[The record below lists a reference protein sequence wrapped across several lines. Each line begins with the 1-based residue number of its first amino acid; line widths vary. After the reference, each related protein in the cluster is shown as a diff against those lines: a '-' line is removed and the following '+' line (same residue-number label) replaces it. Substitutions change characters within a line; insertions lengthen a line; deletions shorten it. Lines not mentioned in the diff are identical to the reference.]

1 VSELTLEQISK
12 SYGSVQ
18 VLREVSLAIAEG
30 EFVAILGPS
39 GCGKTT
45 TLNIVAGFTEPDAGR
60 VRLGGVDITRQRPE
74 RRDTA
79 LVFQNYALFPH
90 MTVRKNIEYGLRARR
105 IGGAEARARLERVG
119 KLLGITGLE
128 DRYPG
133 QLSGGQQQR
142 VAVARAL
149 VVQPAVLLLDE
160 PLSNLDEKLR
170 KSVRTELRGIQRE
183 LRQTAIIVTHDHEEA
198 LSLADRL
205 VVMDAGR
212 VVQAGTPD
220 EVFSRPRTRFVAD
233 FMGITN
239 IFAGA
244 RSGDRFVTEGG
255 TSLPLP
261 GDLPGAPYVALRPS
275 ALRLAAAPAPDSTAS
290 AGTAQSGAMLHG
302 VVADRTY
309 LGDTVQYRV
318 ALTGQ
323 PETESVTVQASSEQA
338 GAFATGD
345 RVGIEIPAG
354 AVLPLQADD
363 HE

>member
-1 VSELTLEQISK
+1 MSELTLEQISK

-45 TLNIVAGFTEPDAGR
+45 TLNVVAGFTEPDAGQ
-60 VRLGGVDITRQRPE
+60 VLLAGVDITRQRPE

-90 MTVRKNIEYGLRARR
+90 MTVRKNIQYGLRARR
-105 IGGAEARARLERVG
+105 IGGGEARARLDRVS
-119 KLLGITGLE
+119 KLLGIAGLE

-170 KSVRTELRGIQRE
+170 KSVRAELRSIQRE

-212 VVQAGTPD
+212 VVQVGTPD

-239 IFAGA
+239 IFAGT
-244 RSGDRFVTEGG
+244 RSGGRFMTEGG

-261 GDLPGAPYVALRPS
+261 ADLPDAPYVALRPS
-275 ALRLAAAPAPDSTAS
+275 ALRLTTAPASGG
-290 AGTAQSGAMLHG
+290 AGLGG
-302 VVADRTY
+302 VITDRTY
-309 LGDTVQYRV
+309 LGDTVQYRIAV
-318 ALTGQ
+318 GGQ
-323 PETESVTVQASSEQA
+323 AQAESVSVQASSERA
-338 GAFATGD
+338 SAFAIGD

-354 AVLPLQADD
+354 AVLPLQPDD